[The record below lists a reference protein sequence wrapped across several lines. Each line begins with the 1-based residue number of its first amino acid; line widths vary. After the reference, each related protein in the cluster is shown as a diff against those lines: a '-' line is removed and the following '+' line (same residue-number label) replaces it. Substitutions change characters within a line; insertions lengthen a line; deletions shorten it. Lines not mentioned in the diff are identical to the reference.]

1 MNNKRKRSVKSTLL
15 FRFLAGAYL
24 LYLDYSIW
32 TDWEQVKSSEKIVVI
47 LFMIFFASVGILLIA
62 YTARELNRLKHE
74 PEIEEEEEKEL
85 NEKEIDDKEIDDI
98 GLEEKEIEDKG
109 LDDKEISKIGLEDKE
124 LKDEELKD
132 KELKDEELKDKE
144 LKDEEIKK

>member
-74 PEIEEEEEKEL
+74 PEIEEE
-85 NEKEIDDKEIDDI
+85 
-98 GLEEKEIEDKG
+98 KEIEDIG

-124 LKDEELKD
+124 IED
-132 KELKDEELKDKE
+132 KELKDEELKDEELEDEELEDEE
-144 LKDEEIKK
+144 LKDEELEDEEIRK